1 MQNYII
7 RRLLL
12 VFPTLFLISIIVFG
26 LIRLVPGDAV
36 DLMADQRGAMFDMDV
51 EAIRESLGLADQ
63 VHIAYFKWVGGMV
76 RGDFG
81 ESLWSHRSAIS
92 ELKRRYP
99 VTLELAVLTIVFST
113 VWGLSVGVLTAI
125 RQDKL
130 SDYFFRTVAIIGLS
144 VPYFWTSIM
153 VLVFASIYLDW
164 SPDPIYHPLTE
175 DPLGNIKQMIVP
187 ALIFAFFVGAPIAR
201 MTRAMMLE
209 VLRQDYIRTARA
221 KGLTERVII
230 SRHALKNAF
239 IAVITIIGLQAA
251 WSISGI
257 VIIESVWGL
266 PGVGKY
272 MLDII
277 VDRDYPMLQAMVI
290 FLAFFVILIN
300 LTVDISYGWLN
311 PRIRYR

>member
-1 MQNYII
+1 M
-7 RRLLL
+7 
-12 VFPTLFLISIIVFG
+12 
-26 LIRLVPGDAV
+26 PGDAV
-36 DLMADQRGAMFDMDV
+36 DMMADQRGAMFDMDV
-51 EAIRESLGLADQ
+51 EAIRDSLGLSDQ
-63 VHIAYFKWVGGMV
+63 IHIAYFKWVGGMV

-144 VPYFWTSIM
+144 VPYFWTSIL

-221 KGLTERVII
+221 KGLPERVII
-230 SRHALKNAF
+230 SRHSLKNAF

-300 LTVDISYGWLN
+300 LAVDISYGWLN

>member
-1 MQNYII
+1 MQNYIV

-12 VFPTLFLISIIVFG
+12 VFPTLFLISVIVFG

-51 EAIRESLGLADQ
+51 EAIRDSLGLADQ
-63 VHIAYFKWVGGMV
+63 IHIAYFKWVGAMV

-113 VWGLSVGVLTAI
+113 IWGLSVGVLTAI

-144 VPYFWTSIM
+144 VPYFWTSIL

-175 DPLGNIKQMIVP
+175 DPLGNMKQMIVP
-187 ALIFAFFVGAPIAR
+187 ALIFAFYVGAPIAR

-230 SRHALKNAF
+230 SRHSLKNAF

>member
-144 VPYFWTSIM
+144 VPYFWTSIL

-221 KGLTERVII
+221 KGLPERVII
-230 SRHALKNAF
+230 SRHSLKNAF

>member
-1 MQNYII
+1 MQNYIV

-12 VFPTLFLISIIVFG
+12 VFPTLFLISVIVFG

-187 ALIFAFFVGAPIAR
+187 ALIFAFYVGAPIAR

-230 SRHALKNAF
+230 SRHSLKNAF

-251 WSISGI
+251 WSVSGI

>member
-51 EAIRESLGLADQ
+51 EAIRESLGLSDQ
-63 VHIAYFKWVGGMV
+63 IHTAYFKWVGGMF

-144 VPYFWTSIM
+144 VPYFWTSIL

-221 KGLTERVII
+221 KGLPERVII
-230 SRHALKNAF
+230 SRHSLKNAF

>member
-1 MQNYII
+1 MQNYIV

-12 VFPTLFLISIIVFG
+12 VFPTLFLISVIVFG

-51 EAIRESLGLADQ
+51 EAIRDSLGLADQ
-63 VHIAYFKWVGGMV
+63 IHIAYFKWVGAMV

-81 ESLWSHRSAIS
+81 ESLWSQRSAIS

-130 SDYFFRTVAIIGLS
+130 SDYVFRTVAIIGLS
-144 VPYFWTSIM
+144 VPYFWTSIL

-175 DPLGNIKQMIVP
+175 DPLGNMKQMIVP
-187 ALIFAFFVGAPIAR
+187 ALIFAFYVGAPIAR

-230 SRHALKNAF
+230 SRHSLKNAF

>member
-12 VFPTLFLISIIVFG
+12 VFPTLFLISVIVFG

-144 VPYFWTSIM
+144 VPYFWTSIL

-187 ALIFAFFVGAPIAR
+187 ALIFAFYVGAPIAR

-221 KGLTERVII
+221 KGLPERVII
-230 SRHALKNAF
+230 SRHSLKNAF